1 MGRPRKDTG
10 DPAKAVIYL
19 IELTDGTQRFVKAV
33 NKQRAVAF
41 VLQNML
47 ASAEAASNVPERTIA
62 AAAAGV
68 KVEEAEADGEEGDED
83 GLDPASE
90 EDLQEKPD
98 MSQGHLRVA

>member
-1 MGRPRKDTG
+1 MGRPRKDNG

-68 KVEEAEADGEEGDED
+68 KVEDADAVAEDD
-83 GLDPASE
+83 GLDPESE
-90 EDLQEKPD
+90 EDMQEEIELE
-98 MSQGHLRVA
+98 QGRLVA

>member
-1 MGRPRKDTG
+1 MGRPRKDNG

-62 AAAAGV
+62 AAASGV
-68 KVEEAEADGEEGDED
+68 KVEEAEGTEAE
-83 GLDPASE
+83 LDPESE
-90 EDLQEKPD
+90 EDLQEELD
-98 MSQGHLRVA
+98 MEQRRLRVA